1 MCDQEEKFP
10 CSEIGNL
17 PPEEAETK
25 PTPDTVSLP
34 LKENILSS
42 PEEADNKDWGLLL
55 PLQPEFPHFKL
66 KGNKKQY
73 SFGKSASCDYSFQCH
88 SIKVTGNYQHY
99 SKKQFSIYYQD
110 GHVYIKDLGS
120 KNGIFVNCKVVQPNN
135 PLPLKHSDTISISLK
150 QNKAFIFID
159 INDENAIIKAPKT
172 AEEKVERDYYINT
185 NSLGQG
191 SYGSVYRVWTLEDV
205 KYPCYAMKTAMP
217 LIDNPNNLDVRVEA
231 EILHEVNHP
240 CIVHVFDVISTA
252 HKIHIIMDYAEGG
265 DLYKVTNATRACQP
279 PQRLG
284 LPEDITKLYFYQ
296 ILSAINYLHG
306 KNICHRDLTLQNV
319 LKMSTDDVSV
329 VKLADFGLSRFLRK
343 KQVNMKELISKFEDD
358 GDPERMTTCNLG
370 AISYNPPEL
379 LWLRI
384 KENYENGGLTDD
396 KWAKWKSCVSY
407 S

>member
-1 MCDQEEKFP
+1 M
-10 CSEIGNL
+10 
-17 PPEEAETK
+17 
-25 PTPDTVSLP
+25 
-34 LKENILSS
+34 
-42 PEEADNKDWGLLL
+42 
-55 PLQPEFPHFKL
+55 
-66 KGNKKQY
+66 
-73 SFGKSASCDYSFQCH
+73 
-88 SIKVTGNYQHY
+88 
-99 SKKQFSIYYQD
+99 
-110 GHVYIKDLGS
+110 
-120 KNGIFVNCKVVQPNN
+120 QPNN

-172 AEEKVERDYYINT
+172 AEEKVERDYYVNT

-205 KYPCYAMKTAMP
+205 KYPCYAMKTAML
-217 LIDNPNNLDVRVEA
+217 LIDNLDNLDVRVEA

-279 PQRLG
+279 PQRPG

-306 KNICHRDLTLQNV
+306 KNISHRDLTLQNV

-329 VKLADFGLSRFLRK
+329 VKLADFGLSCFPWN
-343 KQVNMKELISKFEDD
+343 V
-358 GDPERMTTCNLG
+358 
-370 AISYNPPEL
+370 
-379 LWLRI
+379 
-384 KENYENGGLTDD
+384 
-396 KWAKWKSCVSY
+396 KSVC
-407 S
+407 